1 MIMTLDEIK
10 KRVKPVAEKHN
21 VPVIYIFG
29 SYDRNEAKETSD
41 IDFAVDI
48 TGEADEEEAYWNLY
62 GDFFEELKE
71 AVGHD
76 IDLVEL
82 ETLFD
87 SQDKPE
93 RKALLENILK
103 ERVKVFER

>member
-1 MIMTLDEIK
+1 ML
-10 KRVKPVAEKHN
+10 
-21 VPVIYIFG
+21 
-29 SYDRNEAKETSD
+29 EAKQKETSD

-48 TGEADEEEAYWNLY
+48 TGKLMKKKLTGIYMEI
-62 GDFFEELKE
+62 FEELKE

-93 RKALLENILK
+93 RKALL
-103 ERVKVFER
+103 

>member
-10 KRVKPVAEKHN
+10 ERVKPVAEKHN

-29 SYDRNEAKETSD
+29 SYARNEARETSD

-48 TGEADEEEAYWNLY
+48 TGEADEEEVYWNLY

>member
-1 MIMTLDEIK
+1 MKKKLTGIYMEI
-10 KRVKPVAEKHN
+10 
-21 VPVIYIFG
+21 
-29 SYDRNEAKETSD
+29 
-41 IDFAVDI
+41 
-48 TGEADEEEAYWNLY
+48 
-62 GDFFEELKE
+62 FFEELKE